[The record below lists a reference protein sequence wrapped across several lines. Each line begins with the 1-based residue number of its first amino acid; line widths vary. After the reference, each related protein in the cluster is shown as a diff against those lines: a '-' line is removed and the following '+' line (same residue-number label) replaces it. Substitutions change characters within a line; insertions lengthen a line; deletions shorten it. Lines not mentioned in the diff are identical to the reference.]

1 MNREEVLEIVRGC
14 SSPVAAINTLI
25 AKRRCHA
32 ILEAAK
38 IIDKLNMTSAM
49 TGNGEKTMVEQR
61 RCIIVRK
68 LKRELFLALYST
80 CTMWMN
86 LVL

>member
-25 AKRRCHA
+25 AKGRCHA

-38 IIDKLNMTSAM
+38 IIDRLNKENNIF
-49 TGNGEKTMVEQR
+49 TGR
-61 RCIIVRK
+61 RREFFNRK
-68 LKRELFLALYST
+68 IYYYKHGQSLQNLTKNRESH
-80 CTMWMN
+80 N
-86 LVL
+86 I